1 MERDR
6 TMAKARVGED
16 GVYERLFCDPVEITL
31 RLKIDVTD
39 EPDDLKEETAE
50 FLRKLVSEDETVRAV
65 TTEDLVWA
73 LAMRCD
79 AVHGCMSC
87 DGETLDALDNCGEIG
102 AVELLADED
111 TLALATEYHYE
122 QDCKKRRAAKSGPSN
137 TRICGS
143 AGS

>member
-1 MERDR
+1 
-6 TMAKARVGED
+6 MAKARVGED

-31 RLKIDVTD
+31 RLKIDVSD

-65 TTEDLVWA
+65 ATEDIVWA

-87 DGETLDALDNCGEIG
+87 DSETLDALDNCGEIG
-102 AVELLADED
+102 AVDLLADED
-111 TLALATEYHYE
+111 TLALATEYHYAE
-122 QDCKKRRAAKSGPSN
+122 DCRKRKAAKSDTSN
-137 TRICGS
+137 DQAEGS
-143 AGS
+143 E